1 MTEKVTIKDLTCK
14 TCTRKKIQDQ
24 EGDILISWYCIPL
37 KMEMGRD
44 PDMDDDDLTIM
55 DRCGCAHHPLTLQV
69 LAGPVIE
76 ELERHVA
83 EYQETAKRIECP
95 HPSYVASGIEEA
107 IKLLKERVDN
117 GEVPP

>member
-69 LAGPVIE
+69 LAGPVIA
-76 ELERHVA
+76 ELEKTIKINSRWPKLEA
-83 EYQETAKRIECP
+83 YYQGVNIMSEF
-95 HPSYVASGIEEA
+95 A
-107 IKLLKERVDN
+107 IRLLKE
-117 GEVPP
+117 GAKEP